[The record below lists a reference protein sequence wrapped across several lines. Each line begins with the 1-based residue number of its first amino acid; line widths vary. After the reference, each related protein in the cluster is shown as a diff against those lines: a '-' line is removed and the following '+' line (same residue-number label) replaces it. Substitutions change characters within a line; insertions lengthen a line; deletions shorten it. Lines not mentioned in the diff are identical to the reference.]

1 MITTTTA
8 AALVL
13 FSIVLFRM
21 LAVGIVFV
29 VAFSI
34 SNGTRRLNR
43 CYPHHYCGIP
53 ASTVT
58 TTTTSTVTV
67 STVLQ
72 HHQSIA
78 QYQLDRY
85 HYHYRYHHCNK
96 FRSNIIRRESTNSNN
111 NYDDGGVVN
120 NNTNNNNSKIDDDI
134 LSSFADSSCSTLEDL
149 SQLLSDCMKRNNN
162 SRDSNENGNNNNNNT
177 DDYDKKHH
185 YQKQSLIQ
193 RQRQLLTTRLSH
205 FGRKTWLSNMDTDV
219 DLVGT
224 STQYQPQPQPQQQ
237 QQQQQQWI
245 HINHTYVQ
253 DSTIR
258 TAGLGLFAHTNCPKG
273 TLLTC
278 YPGDALIDLSQVQAA
293 DRTTVV
299 GPDKEGH
306 DDNAAAATDDAGMD
320 RSRITWGSH
329 IKKNGRIRTILQQE
343 YMLRAVYDH
352 FGIVAIPEL
361 TYFVVGGDGD
371 GDTTIDVTNNST
383 TPPPPIEMNVMM
395 LDPSYLGHFAN
406 DGIQIPPTC
415 ETELAPYVIQSSNT
429 ANAVHQPC
437 EGCHMV
443 TIATR
448 DIHAREEIFVSYGP
462 EYWIEQH
469 YCYNNN
475 KQEALSETTAT
486 MSSSLSLSSHQGI
499 NKDDDTNQ
507 VMFVDNDFVKEDD
520 LFMYELDFDNATDT
534 DDTLDIDDNDDDD
547 DYYYYDEEDDQ
558 GMVVDESSI
567 KNSKNNNTN
576 SSRGKGFG

>member
-1 MITTTTA
+1 M
-8 AALVL
+8 
-13 FSIVLFRM
+13 
-21 LAVGIVFV
+21 G
-29 VAFSI
+29 
-34 SNGTRRLNR
+34 
-43 CYPHHYCGIP
+43 
-53 ASTVT
+53 
-58 TTTTSTVTV
+58 
-67 STVLQ
+67 
-72 HHQSIA
+72 
-78 QYQLDRY
+78 
-85 HYHYRYHHCNK
+85 
-96 FRSNIIRRESTNSNN
+96 
-111 NYDDGGVVN
+111 
-120 NNTNNNNSKIDDDI
+120 
-134 LSSFADSSCSTLEDL
+134 
-149 SQLLSDCMKRNNN
+149 
-162 SRDSNENGNNNNNNT
+162 
-177 DDYDKKHH
+177 
-185 YQKQSLIQ
+185 
-193 RQRQLLTTRLSH
+193 
-205 FGRKTWLSNMDTDV
+205 
-219 DLVGT
+219 
-224 STQYQPQPQPQQQ
+224 
-237 QQQQQQWI
+237 
-245 HINHTYVQ
+245 
-253 DSTIR
+253 
-258 TAGLGLFAHTNCPKG
+258 
-273 TLLTC
+273 
-278 YPGDALIDLSQVQAA
+278 
-293 DRTTVV
+293 
-299 GPDKEGH
+299 
-306 DDNAAAATDDAGMD
+306 
-320 RSRITWGSH
+320 
-329 IKKNGRIRTILQQE
+329 
-343 YMLRAVYDH
+343 
-352 FGIVAIPEL
+352 
-361 TYFVVGGDGD
+361 
-371 GDTTIDVTNNST
+371 TIDVTNNST

-448 DIHAREEIFVSYGP
+448 DIHAGEEIFVSYGP

>member
-1 MITTTTA
+1 MITTATTA
-8 AALVL
+8 VVVL

-21 LAVGIVFV
+21 LAVGIFFV

-34 SNGTRRLNR
+34 SNGKRRLSS
-43 CYPHHYCGIP
+43 CYPHHHCGIP
-53 ASTVT
+53 ASTI

-67 STVLQ
+67 STVLR
-72 HHQSIA
+72 HHQSIV

-85 HYHYRYHHCNK
+85 HYHYRSHHCNK

-111 NYDDGGVVN
+111 NCDDGGVN
-120 NNTNNNNSKIDDDI
+120 NNTNKNNNNIDDDTR
-134 LSSFADSSCSTLEDL
+134 SSFADSSCSTLEDL
-149 SQLLSDCMKRNNN
+149 SQLLSDCMKRNND
-162 SRDSNENGNNNNNNT
+162 SRNTNENGNNNNNNT

-185 YQKQSLIQ
+185 HQKQLLIR

-205 FGRKTWLSNMDTDV
+205 FGRKTWLSNMDTAV
-219 DLVGT
+219 DPIDT
-224 STQYQPQPQPQQQ
+224 STQYQP

-253 DSTIR
+253 NSTIR

-299 GPDKEGH
+299 GPDEEGH
-306 DDNAAAATDDAGMD
+306 DDNAAAADDDDAGMD
-320 RSRITWGSH
+320 RNRITWGSH
-329 IKKNGRIRTILQQE
+329 IKKNGRIRTILRQE

-371 GDTTIDVTNNST
+371 GDGDTTIDVTNNST
-383 TPPPPIEMNVMM
+383 TPSSPIEMNTMM
-395 LDPSYLGHFAN
+395 LDPLYLGHFAN
-406 DGIQIPPTC
+406 DGIPIPPTC

-448 DIHAREEIFVSYGP
+448 DIHAGEEIFVSYGP

-475 KQEALSETTAT
+475 KQEALSETAAT
-486 MSSSLSLSSHQGI
+486 MSSSLSLSSHRGI
-499 NKDDDTNQ
+499 NKEDDTNQ

-534 DDTLDIDDNDDDD
+534 DDTLDIDDADDDD
-547 DYYYYDEEDDQ
+547 YYYDEEDDQ
-558 GMVVDESSI
+558 GMIVNESSI
-567 KNSKNNNTN
+567 ENSKNSNTN